1 MTLLNAALAF
11 VFVVNL
17 VFMVGAG
24 YALWK
29 IMQVTE
35 TSQINLQRAA
45 SDVIGVGTHIK
56 VLVRKAFS
64 EMERNNDALAA
75 RESHSGRAVQELS
88 FQVKTLVE
96 RVKTVLA
103 KREDGSAAVAQAPAN
118 GEHLRERLHDEL
130 SAALAKNHQLQD
142 EIDQTH
148 YKLKD
153 ASHTNRE
160 LQDEITDVKGIKQSV
175 IDSLMKRT
183 VELEERLQQAR
194 ERAQAAEQHADANA
208 AQLDEIRAQIDRQTF
223 NETNNAGGVDQTE
236 LIEQQQNQIDVLA
249 TRERELMQKIEQLE
263 SAFQRSLTEKTFIEE
278 RFLAMDHGES
288 AHAPLDVPASTPTS

>member
-11 VFVVNL
+11 VFFVNL
-17 VFMVGAG
+17 VFMVGAS

-29 IMQVTE
+29 IMHVTE

-103 KREDGSAAVAQAPAN
+103 KREDNTSTAVQAPASA
-118 GEHLRERLHDEL
+118 EHLRERLHNEL
-130 SAALAKNHQLQD
+130 SAALAKNHELQD

-160 LQDEITDVKGIKQSV
+160 LQDEISDVKGVKQSV

-194 ERAQAAEQHADANA
+194 ERAQAAERHADATA
-208 AQLDEIRAQIDRQTF
+208 AQMDEIRAQIDQQPF
-223 NETNNAGGVDQTE
+223 AEPGGNVGIDQSE

-249 TRERELMQKIEQLE
+249 TRERELLVKIDHLE
-263 SAFQRSLTEKTFIEE
+263 GAFQRNLTEKTFIEE
-278 RFLAMDHGES
+278 RFLAMDAGETS
-288 AHAPLDVPASTPTS
+288 NAPLEASPSNASS

>member
-1 MTLLNAALAF
+1 M
-11 VFVVNL
+11 
-17 VFMVGAG
+17 
-24 YALWK
+24 
-29 IMQVTE
+29 
-35 TSQINLQRAA
+35 S
-45 SDVIGVGTHIK
+45 
-56 VLVRKAFS
+56 
-64 EMERNNDALAA
+64 
-75 RESHSGRAVQELS
+75 
-88 FQVKTLVE
+88 KTLVE

-103 KREDGSAAVAQAPAN
+103 KREDSSATVAQAPAN

-160 LQDEITDVKGIKQSV
+160 LQDEIADVKGIKQSV

-208 AQLDEIRAQIDRQTF
+208 AQLDEIRAQIDQQTF